1 MGLGTL
7 FEHLQTARKF
17 ADSEAMYRRNSQII
31 LAEAKLD
38 DLLLDAF
45 RTEFHL
51 KFLWGS
57 RGANVSSQDRHAKF
71 LQVLSAMSEKCEPS
85 FIQSPSCQQASVSA
99 LNSPQGPTH
108 TAV

>member
-1 MGLGTL
+1 
-7 FEHLQTARKF
+7 
-17 ADSEAMYRRNSQII
+17 MYRRNAEIV
-31 LAEAKLD
+31 LADAKLD
-38 DLLLDAF
+38 DLLVDAF

-57 RGANVSSQDRHAKF
+57 RGANVSSNDRHAKF

-85 FIQSPSCQQASVSA
+85 FIQSPCQATPPSA
-99 LNSPQGPTH
+99 MTQTGPTH